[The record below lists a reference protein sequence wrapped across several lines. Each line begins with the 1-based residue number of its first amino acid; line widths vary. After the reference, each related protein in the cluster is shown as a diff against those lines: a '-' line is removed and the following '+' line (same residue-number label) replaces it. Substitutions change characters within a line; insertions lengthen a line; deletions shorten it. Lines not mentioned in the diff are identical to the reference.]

1 MQIFCIVWSH
11 RISSIK
17 TWQIVWWVNL
27 TIYLIF
33 CCVPQALKDVEM
45 EHLGRRSADSIRRM
59 SSSRHSTRGRSH
71 KRRLGQQPVTTRTEE
86 KVKKRNMN
94 PINVMLCRF
103 SLRCVHVWI
112 RWLLLHAFIHLHSRQ
127 FVRLFLLFFSFSFIP
142 PASVCHKWIIEH
154 LWAWTGVQI
163 SHHRHS
169 PPASSYQEAEPQS
182 DQWHFWSSKGKER
195 HP

>member
-1 MQIFCIVWSH
+1 M
-11 RISSIK
+11 

-33 CCVPQALKDVEM
+33 CCVPQTLKDVEM
-45 EHLGRRSADSIRRM
+45 EHLGRRSADSVRRM

-71 KRRLGQQPVTTRTEE
+71 KRRLGQEPVTTRTEE

-94 PINVMLCRF
+94 PINV
-103 SLRCVHVWI
+103 V
-112 RWLLLHAFIHLHSRQ
+112 
-127 FVRLFLLFFSFSFIP
+127 LFLKNVQIFSQVCACLNQMITAACFHSFTFSSICASFSFILFFSFIP

-182 DQWHFWSSKGKER
+182 DQWHFWSSKGKKR